1 MSKFILERVGISMD
15 IVEVGNAFIEQLK
28 RDGKKPLTLDSYKR
42 DIDDFHKR
50 LKIKTIEDLQSLGR
64 KDVSDY
70 INELIDEYAPTTVNH
85 KIAVLKVYY
94 SFLVFNG
101 YAKESLIY
109 ERKKLTVPPPKY
121 KFLDTEEMDA
131 LLDLADNLKTQRGY
145 LGVRDALVIQICLST
160 GLRIFEVRKIKIQ
173 DINFKEGSIHV
184 VGKGDIE
191 GTLYL
196 PARTLRTLQEWL
208 NIRSGLKI
216 KEGHEDFLFISNRG
230 TNISKRRLQQI
241 VEEYSEMAGK
251 KVSSHKLRH
260 TFATQMVGSGT
271 CTDEELQGMLR
282 HKHKTTTE
290 LYRHTLEIGLKKS
303 RQMPSFA

>member
-1 MSKFILERVGISMD
+1 MSINKNTN
-15 IVEVGNAFIEQLK
+15 IVEVGEAFIKQLK
-28 RDGKKPLTLDSYKR
+28 KDGKKDLTLKSYKR

-50 LKIKTIEDLQSLGR
+50 LEIKTVEDLQNLSC
-64 KDVSDY
+64 DNVSDY
-70 INELIDEYAPTTVNH
+70 INELIEEYAPTTVNH

-94 SFLVFNG
+94 AFLVFNG
-101 YAKESLIY
+101 YVKESLIY
-109 ERKKLTVPPPKY
+109 HRKKVSVPPVKY

-131 LLDLADNLKTQRGY
+131 LLDLADKLKPERGY
-145 LGVRDALVIQICLST
+145 LGVRDALVIQICLSL
-160 GLRIFEVRKIKIQ
+160 GLRIFEVRNIKIQ
-173 DINFKEGSIHV
+173 DFNFKEESVHI

-196 PARTLRTLQEWL
+196 PARTVRTLKEWL
-208 NIRSGLKI
+208 EIRSKLKT
-216 KEGHEDFLFISNRG
+216 KEGHEDYLFISNRG

-241 VEEYSEMAGK
+241 VEDYTEMAGK

-271 CTDEELQGMLR
+271 CSDEELQGMLR
-282 HKHKTTTE
+282 HKHKSTTE